1 MKHGLEKG
9 ENDGEEAIVVPQ
21 GRDVGAEGTK
31 RSGWSPGKTRITGSD
46 DISPGR
52 GVLLSPRLLAQAV
65 GFSQF
70 THLTA

>member
-9 ENDGEEAIVVPQ
+9 ENEGEEAIVVTQ

-31 RSGWSPGKTRITGSD
+31 RSGWSLGETRITGSD
-46 DISPGR
+46 DRSRGR